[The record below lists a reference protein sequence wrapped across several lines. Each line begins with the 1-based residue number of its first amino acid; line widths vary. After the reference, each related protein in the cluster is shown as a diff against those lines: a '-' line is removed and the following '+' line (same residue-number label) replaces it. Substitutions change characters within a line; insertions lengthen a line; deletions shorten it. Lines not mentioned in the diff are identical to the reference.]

1 MTSLQ
6 DIPFEYNEINEIF
19 KFSLTAYQKTGEENL
34 SFLYLM
40 KVVMLLTKAR
50 GDCDIIF
57 ENVSNYKLILTKLSV
72 YFEKNHKPSQDQLVS
87 EIVLYQVDYFKLLML
102 HQKLHEFLV

>member
-1 MTSLQ
+1 MTKQLLKIYECDGSYSKTIWYKLLKILAHLTSLQ

-72 YFEKNHKPSQDQLVS
+72 YFEKNHKPS
-87 EIVLYQVDYFKLLML
+87 
-102 HQKLHEFLV
+102 